1 MNVDTPAAAP
11 LPEDVLFARGVISRL
26 AIWPTL
32 RVAVQ
37 EGWGGPSST
46 AKRTWLASEVVDAFT
61 SPESAS
67 SGTPDEQW
75 IEEMLL
81 QVMADEYEVRVED
94 GSAEGVSR
102 DIIKLWEASRTGDAL
117 GLVEGFEKKA
127 ESMSKTRTQTVTV
140 VDAEEVEGDGD
151 EDDEDWEDEDGSD
164 AAEEVPQLVERRR
177 REKEE
182 PEVDEDGFTMVKK
195 KGRS

>member
-11 LPEDVLFARGVISRL
+11 LPEDVLFARGVIARL

-37 EGWGGPSST
+37 EGWGGPSSV

-61 SPESAS
+61 SPGAS

-102 DIIKLWEASRTGDAL
+102 DIVKLWETSRTGDVL
-117 GLVEGFEKKA
+117 GVVEGFEKKA

-140 VDAEEVEGDGD
+140 VDTEEVDGD
-151 EDDEDWEDEDGSD
+151 SDGDDEDWEDEDAGD
-164 AAEEVPQLVERRR
+164 DAEEAPQLVDSRR